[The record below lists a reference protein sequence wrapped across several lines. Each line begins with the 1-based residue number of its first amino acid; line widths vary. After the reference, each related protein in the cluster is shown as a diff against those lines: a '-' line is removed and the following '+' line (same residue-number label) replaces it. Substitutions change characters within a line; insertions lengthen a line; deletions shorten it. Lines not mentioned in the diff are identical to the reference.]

1 MQDNFLNA
9 LLVLLVEVG
18 KRTILRVLGIKRMS
32 LKPTAGGIV
41 IKSLPGLTEVSRFFG
56 SMPEDRLVCAKEPI
70 ATKTNPKRN
79 TLFFICKID

>member
-41 IKSLPGLTEVSRFFG
+41 IKIVTRLDRSVKVLRINARRQVGLCQGTHCHKDQSQ
-56 SMPEDRLVCAKEPI
+56 KEYSF
-70 ATKTNPKRN
+70 
-79 TLFFICKID
+79 LHM